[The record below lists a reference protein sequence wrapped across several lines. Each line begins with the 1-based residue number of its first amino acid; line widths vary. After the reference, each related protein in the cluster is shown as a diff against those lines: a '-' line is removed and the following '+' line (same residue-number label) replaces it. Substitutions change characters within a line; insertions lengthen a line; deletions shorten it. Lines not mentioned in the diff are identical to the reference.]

1 MAHIVDE
8 MWEEAGR
15 AIATMREA
23 ALNAR
28 RLHARAELM
37 RHMRTTAGKVSD
49 RPIAEAVRF
58 VAGEWMKAWGVD
70 EAASGPL
77 TARMTDFT
85 EAFCRD
91 AQGSSMATSTA
102 ISSALE
108 GLERALAQ
116 EGASLADRMA
126 FHSECAHGWWELV
139 VPLPAAAE
147 RRPAVPRW
155 RPGLA
160 FWDVGAAEHCLK
172 G

>member
-1 MAHIVDE
+1 MAHIVDD
-8 MWEEAGR
+8 MLEEADR
-15 AIATMREA
+15 AIAAMRDA

-37 RHMRTTAGKVSD
+37 RHMRTTARKVSD

-58 VAGEWMKAWGVD
+58 VAGEWMKAWGID
-70 EAASGPL
+70 EAASGSL
-77 TARMTDFT
+77 AASMEDFT

-91 AQGSSMATSTA
+91 AHGSSAATGAA

-108 GLERALAQ
+108 RLERALAQ
-116 EGASLADRMA
+116 EGTSLADQMA

-139 VPLPAAAE
+139 VPLPAAME
-147 RRPAVPRW
+147 RRSAVPRW
-155 RPGLA
+155 QPGLA